1 MSRFVV
7 WAAGLAAT
15 ALLAG
20 CGAPIAPDRPF
31 VGAAPTSGVS
41 QVEPARPSASGE
53 PPIQVVRGEGALV
66 EPVARIEALATD
78 PRTADVIRGT
88 VSATEDFCSHG
99 AGYRLLTI
107 RPTWSATRL
116 PSEPITVIEDGG
128 IVPAKCLA
136 EVVDGKSDTPATFD
150 QNDMVDFQVEGHPHT
165 EMGAEVIV
173 FVDGERRDSFGA
185 SRRLVTGIQGL
196 LVRVGDEFVR
206 PVLDTPEA
214 RSAGIESSIAVAG
227 VEARLKSASR

>member
-66 EPVARIEALATD
+66 EPVARIEALAAD
-78 PRTADVIRGT
+78 P
-88 VSATEDFCSHG
+88 
-99 AGYRLLTI
+99 
-107 RPTWSATRL
+107 
-116 PSEPITVIEDGG
+116 
-128 IVPAKCLA
+128 
-136 EVVDGKSDTPATFD
+136 
-150 QNDMVDFQVEGHPHT
+150 QQQM
-165 EMGAEVIV
+165 
-173 FVDGERRDSFGA
+173 
-185 SRRLVTGIQGL
+185 
-196 LVRVGDEFVR
+196 
-206 PVLDTPEA
+206 
-214 RSAGIESSIAVAG
+214 
-227 VEARLKSASR
+227 